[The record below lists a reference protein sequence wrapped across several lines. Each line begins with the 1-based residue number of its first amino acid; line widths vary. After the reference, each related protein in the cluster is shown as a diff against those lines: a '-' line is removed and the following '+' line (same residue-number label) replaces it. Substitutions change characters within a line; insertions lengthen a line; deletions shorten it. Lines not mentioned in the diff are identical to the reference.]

1 MYIWT
6 TYPLISNSMPC
17 GDPMFPIFSLH
28 LPYSITVEA
37 SPILMNCP
45 CKGAEMKHVSLVA
58 FYTKLV
64 CSGTLR
70 PGWKRNAYPQQG
82 RSIFGILREH
92 ARVSIVTEAHISASR
107 ISWILSAIFKHQ
119 QLKAFYLIWTRIF
132 SIPKS
137 SKKKGKHTV
146 SVFSVVIFFASR
158 GTVWNA
164 IIFCDSV
171 DGSHWRLRFV
181 EKIKSWTIGRKR
193 LSH

>member
-92 ARVSIVTEAHISASR
+92 ARVSIVTEAHISATR
-107 ISWILSAIFKHQ
+107 ISWILSAILKHQ
-119 QLKAFYLIWTRIF
+119 QLKKFYLIWTRIF

-137 SKKKGKHTV
+137 SKKNGKHTV
-146 SVFSVVIFFASR
+146 SVLFCCH
-158 GTVWNA
+158 
-164 IIFCDSV
+164 IFC
-171 DGSHWRLRFV
+171 L
-181 EKIKSWTIGRKR
+181 
-193 LSH
+193 